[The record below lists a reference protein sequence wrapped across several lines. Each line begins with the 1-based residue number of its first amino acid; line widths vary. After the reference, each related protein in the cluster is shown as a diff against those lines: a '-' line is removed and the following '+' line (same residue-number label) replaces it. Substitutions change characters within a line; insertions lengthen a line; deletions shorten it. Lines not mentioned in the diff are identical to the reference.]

1 MLDILLATNFEDPI
15 IGWMQ
20 DNIVLIIENFRTF
33 GEMHLGDIT
42 SLGCSLGAV
51 CILFAAAI
59 ELFPVMMGQR
69 GPDIMNLVRL
79 FVLAAIING
88 ASWGAVCSTLAAPG
102 RGLWTFGKSMY
113 DDQMGPVLTQ
123 MSKNLTMYQQI
134 DSIQASQAAKAKLQ
148 SETVTDASL
157 NTEVMPDES
166 WWEEIHSSIGNAIL
180 KIVGSICFVIQ
191 LLLYMICEFLY
202 LCAVLMTL
210 ALGEIGVCVLGM
222 FGPISFA
229 LSLLPAWRDAWAQ
242 WTCKYV
248 ALSLYGGLCWIVLA
262 FNAQL
267 FKFCVEVDAQSY
279 EKILA
284 TGKTTEMSMFFDYV
298 ETWFGTCVL
307 TIVGFVVGIGL
318 TKMVPELASWII
330 PSSASSSIASSAT
343 ALGGLVERGARKVF
357 RV

>member
-1 MLDILLATNFEDPI
+1 MQRILLSIGDGNFDDPI

-33 GEMHLGDIT
+33 GEMHLGQLT
-42 SLGCSLGAV
+42 SLGCGLAAV
-51 CILFAAAI
+51 CVLIAAAI
-59 ELFPVMMGQR
+59 ELYPVMMGQR
-69 GPDIMNLVRL
+69 GPDIMGLVRL
-79 FVLAAIING
+79 LVLATIING
-88 ASWGAVCSTLAAPG
+88 ASWGGVCDALAAPG
-102 RGLWTFGKSMY
+102 RGLWTFGNSMY
-113 DDQMGPVLTQ
+113 QQQMEPVLAQ
-123 MSKNLTMYQQI
+123 MSKNLMMYQQI
-134 DSIQASQAAKAKLQ
+134 DSIQSAQTAQAQLQ
-148 SETVTDASL
+148 SKAATDATL
-157 NTEVMPDES
+157 NSDVMPDES
-166 WWEEIHSSIGNAIL
+166 WWQEIQTSIGNEL
-180 KIVGSICFVIQ
+180 VRVVGGICFVVQ
-191 LLLYMICEFLY
+191 LVVYMVCEFLY

-210 ALGEIGVCVLGM
+210 ALGEIGMCVLGM

-229 LSLLPAWRDAWAQ
+229 LSLLPAWKDAWAQ
-242 WTCKYV
+242 WVAKYV

-267 FKFCVEVDAQSY
+267 FQFCVQVDASSY
-279 EKILA
+279 ENILA
-284 TGKTTEMSMFFDYV
+284 SGEIGMFLDYV